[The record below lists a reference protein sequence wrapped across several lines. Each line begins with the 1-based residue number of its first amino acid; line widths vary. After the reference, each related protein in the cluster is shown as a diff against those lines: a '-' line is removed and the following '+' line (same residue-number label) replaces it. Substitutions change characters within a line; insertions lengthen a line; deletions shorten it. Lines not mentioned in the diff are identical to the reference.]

1 MPRKRLVIDAS
12 IAGAAGNTEHPI
24 SKANR
29 DFLRQVLSVC
39 HKVVMTPEI
48 SREWNAHRSRFSSQW
63 RASMTA
69 RKKVFEV
76 AETDDPDLR
85 SGIDRCGFS
94 RQQQVAIRKDLHLV
108 EAALLADRIVISGDD
123 SARQLFCTVS
133 TEVRDLKSVVWV
145 NPAQSPA
152 DLQQWLE
159 RGARPVKDWQLR
171 PP

>member
-12 IAGAAGNTEHPI
+12 VAGAAGNTEHPI

-48 SREWNAHRSRFSSQW
+48 SLEWKAHQSRFSSLW
-63 RASMTA
+63 RTSMTA
-69 RKKVFEV
+69 HKKVVETCG
-76 AETDDPDLR
+76 TDDPDLR
-85 SGIDRCGFS
+85 SGIDRCGL
-94 RQQQVAIRKDLHLV
+94 REKQRAAIHKDIHLV
-108 EAALLADRIVISGDD
+108 EAALLADRIVISGDG
-123 SARQLFCTVS
+123 SARHLFCMVS
-133 TEVRDLKSVVWV
+133 SDVPLLKSVVWV
-145 NPAQSPA
+145 NPAQPPA

-159 RGARPVKDWQLR
+159 RGGRPVKEWQLR